1 MRQMTRAASFT
12 LFFLLD
18 KVGLH
23 VLPKHYYTPVPDYAW
38 LRANKE
44 AWTGRA
50 SLAGVHWDLDEQ
62 LQWLEEMCRSY
73 YHEVAGLRFY
83 REAAARGLGPG
94 FGEIE
99 SQVLHCFI
107 RTQAPPRIIEVGS
120 GVSTACLLHASDIN
134 VQEGRPGS
142 QIVAVEPYPKK
153 AFSHVGKITHIK
165 QPCQTVPISLFEQ
178 LQSGDLL
185 FVDCSHAVKVGSDVI
200 RIYLDIIPSLPPG
213 VFIHIH
219 DIYLPYLYPRSVLFY
234 PFGWQETALLLALLI
249 NNQHL
254 SVLACMSALHY
265 ERNDKLVTLL
275 SDYQPQSNASGL
287 CPSYPA
293 EGHFPN
299 SIWLRTC

>member
-1 MRQMTRAASFT
+1 MRQLTRTASFT

-18 KVGLH
+18 KLGLH

-38 LRANKE
+38 LRAHKE

-50 SLAGVHWDLDEQ
+50 RLAGLHWDLDEQ
-62 LQWLEEMCRSY
+62 FQWLEEICRPY
-73 YHEVAGLRFY
+73 YHEVAGLKFY
-83 REAAARGLGPG
+83 NEAAARGLGPG

-99 SQVLHCFI
+99 SQVLHCFV
-107 RTQAPPRIIEVGS
+107 RTQAPSRIIEVGS

-142 QIVAVEPYPKK
+142 QVVAVEPFPKK
-153 AFSHVGKITHIK
+153 AFANVGKITHIK
-165 QPCQTVPISLFEQ
+165 QPCQTVPNSLFAQ

-200 RIYLDIIPSLPPG
+200 RIYLDIIPNLPPC

-254 SVLACMSALHY
+254 SVLACLSALHY

-293 EGHFPN
+293 QGHFPN
-299 SIWLRTC
+299 SIWLRTR